1 MNSLYIEMRKLRTR
15 KLSIEQISKK
25 LKDPRISTRALDEL
39 AEENMVGE
47 LFNTDKITSMKLA
60 DSFLNYLYFRAVSII
75 NSNRDGEIYISTKGL
90 KSVTLLRNILS
101 ILLTEWDPMAVYVN
115 PSNYDRFV
123 KPDERTSDAYM
134 VEIDL
139 RCRKAMNILCLL
151 FERGIN
157 KWYLT

>member
-1 MNSLYIEMRKLRTR
+1 
-15 KLSIEQISKK
+15 
-25 LKDPRISTRALDEL
+25 
-39 AEENMVGE
+39 MVGE

-75 NSNRDGEIYISTKGL
+75 NSNMDGEIYISTKGL
-90 KSVTLLRNILS
+90 KNVTLLRNILS
-101 ILLTEWDPMAVYVN
+101 ILLTEWDPMAVHVN
-115 PSNYDRFV
+115 QSNYDRFV

>member
-1 MNSLYIEMRKLRTR
+1 MRKLRTR

-75 NSNRDGEIYISTKGL
+75 NSNRDGEIYIST
-90 KSVTLLRNILS
+90 
-101 ILLTEWDPMAVYVN
+101 
-115 PSNYDRFV
+115 
-123 KPDERTSDAYM
+123 
-134 VEIDL
+134 
-139 RCRKAMNILCLL
+139 
-151 FERGIN
+151 
-157 KWYLT
+157 